1 MRAVTTG
8 TAAFA
13 LGIHKK
19 DLDNILSRYPVRGFE
34 RRTQGLARRLSL
46 ASIEQVAIA
55 IDLTRDFSI
64 PIPTAL
70 LLAEEALGS
79 REGYCLAARP
89 FGHSRR
95 PPQDPARTSGTT
107 LRRDRTRDPPASR
120 TPGSKG
126 LTIKC
131 LTTSTKEGPWLPRGP
146 LADERLSEA

>member
-79 REGYCLAARP
+79 REGVIASPHGHLAIHA
-89 FGHSRR
+89 
-95 PPQDPARTSGTT
+95 D
-107 LRRDRTRDPPASR
+107 
-120 TPGSKG
+120 
-126 LTIKC
+126 
-131 LTTSTKEGPWLPRGP
+131 LPRIRRG
-146 LADERLSEA
+146 LQERLSDAIEHMIPPRRGRPAAKD